1 MSDFLHKL
9 RNGNEYRNGNEVRFK
24 KKKHP
29 YDGNQGGPNILY
41 DRRTSKEP
49 RRNPQYNSYPADQ
62 SPAIPAE
69 SMLVIRDFLHEI
81 SINQERLAAAEERKA
96 GALEA
101 IAEFLKSAKGIPL
114 PGNSEIQNDNIKIHG
129 RKRRSKR
136 YLDPNRKKV
145 METIASM
152 REKNATY
159 QEIAEKLELENL
171 KTFSGRGKW
180 HAQTVHRLCQDW
192 DAEQNTD

>member
-1 MSDFLHKL
+1 MNDFLHKL
-9 RNGNEYRNGNEVRFK
+9 RKGNEYRNGNEARFK

-29 YDGNQGGPNILY
+29 YDRSQDQNVLY
-41 DRRTSKEP
+41 DRRSNNEP
-49 RRNPQYNSYPADQ
+49 RRNPQVNSHHVEP

-69 SMLVIRDFLHEI
+69 AMIVIRDFLQEI
-81 SINQERLAAAEERKA
+81 SVNQERLAMAEERKA

-101 IAEFLKSAKGIPL
+101 IAEFLKNAKEIPFL
-114 PGNSEIQNDNIKIHG
+114 INTEMQTGNRKIQE
-129 RKRRSKR
+129 RKRRSKK
-136 YLDPNRKKV
+136 YTDPNRQKV

-180 HAQTVHRLCQDW
+180 HAQTVHRLCQDC
-192 DAEQNTD
+192 DTE

>member
-9 RNGNEYRNGNEVRFK
+9 RNGNEYRNGNEARFK
-24 KKKHP
+24 KKKHS
-29 YDGNQGGPNILY
+29 YDGGQGQNILY
-41 DRRTSKEP
+41 DRRNNKEP
-49 RRNPQYNSYPADQ
+49 RRNAQFNSHHVEQ

-69 SMLVIRDFLHEI
+69 AMLVIKDFLREI
-81 SINQERLAAAEERKA
+81 SVNQERLALAEERKA

-101 IAEFLKSAKGIPL
+101 IAEFLKSAKEIPIL
-114 PGNSEIQNDNIKIHG
+114 INSEMQTGERKIQE
-129 RKRRSKR
+129 RKRRSKK
-136 YLDPNRKKV
+136 YTDPNRSKV
-145 METIASM
+145 MEAIASM

-180 HAQTVHRLCQDW
+180 HAQTVHRLCQDS
-192 DAEQNTD
+192 DME

>member
-9 RNGNEYRNGNEVRFK
+9 RNGNEYRNGNDVRFK
-24 KKKHP
+24 KKKRP
-29 YDGNQGGPNILY
+29 YDSGQGKGILY
-41 DRRTSKEP
+41 DRRGNKEQ
-49 RRNPQYNSYPADQ
+49 RRNPQRSSHYSEQ

-69 SMLVIRDFLHEI
+69 TIIAIKTFLQEI
-81 SINQERLAAAEERKA
+81 SEKQERLAMAEERKA

-101 IAEFLKSAKGIPL
+101 IAEFLKNAKEIPFL
-114 PGNSEIQNDNIKIHG
+114 INSEIQAGKRNAPG
-129 RKRRSKR
+129 RKRRSKK
-136 YLDPNRKKV
+136 YNDPNRRKV
-145 METIASM
+145 MDIVASM

-180 HAQTVHRLCQDW
+180 HAQTVHRLCQG
-192 DAEQNTD
+192 